1 MIRKGQTMK
10 DFIRDTEIEELLRK
24 ADSPDKKQILDI
36 IEKSKELK
44 GLAPEE
50 TALLLQTDDPEL
62 ILAISE
68 TAREIKQRIYGNRLV
83 LFAPLY
89 IANYCSNNC
98 LYCGFRKDN
107 KELSRVSLTM
117 EQIAEEVRAIERE
130 GHKRLLMLCGE
141 HLTRS
146 SLDYFIEAIK
156 TAYDTRTERGG
167 EIRRIN
173 VEIAPM
179 SVPDFKRL
187 KAANIGTY
195 VLFQETYHHKTYQTM
210 HPTGPKADFARRLTA
225 MHRAQE
231 AGINDVGLGALFG
244 LYDYRYEVLG
254 LLIHA
259 RTLEADCGVG
269 PHTISVP
276 RLEPALNAPAA
287 IKPPRPVSDEDFKKL
302 VAVIR
307 MAVPYTGMILSTRES
322 PEIRTAVFELGIS
335 QISAGSRTN
344 PGGYSENSS
353 EGFRAAQFNL
363 GDTRTTD
370 EVIHDITKKGHI
382 PSFCT
387 ACYRLG
393 RTGGDFMDLAKPGL
407 IQHFC
412 RSNAMMTFKEYLMDY
427 ASPRTRKLGEQLL
440 TRLLEETEKP
450 ETRRTLTERLE
461 RIEKGERDIFI

>member
-1 MIRKGQTMK
+1 ME
-10 DFIRDTEIEELLRK
+10 DFIRDGEIEELLRK
-24 ADSPDKKQILDI
+24 AESPDRNQVLEI
-36 IEKSKELK
+36 IAKAKELK
-44 GLAPEE
+44 GLTPTE
-50 TALLLQTDDPEL
+50 TAVLLQTDDPAL
-62 ILAISE
+62 LAAIAE
-68 TAREIKQRIYGNRLV
+68 TAREIKQSIYGNRLV
-83 LFAPLY
+83 FFAPLY

-107 KELSRVSLTM
+107 RELNRVALDM
-117 EQIAEEVRAIERE
+117 DQIADEVRAIERE

-141 HLTRS
+141 HPTRS
-146 SLDYFIEAIK
+146 SLDYFIEAIE
-156 TAYDTRTERGG
+156 TAYATRTEEGG

-173 VEIAPM
+173 VEIAPL
-179 SVPDFKRL
+179 SVPEFKRL

-195 VLFQETYHHKTYQTM
+195 VLFQETYHHETYKVM
-210 HPTGPKADFARRLTA
+210 HPSGPKADFAWRLTA
-225 MHRAQE
+225 QHRAME
-231 AGINDVGLGALFG
+231 GGIDDVGLGALFG

-269 PHTISVP
+269 PHTISIP
-276 RLEPALNAPAA
+276 RLEPAFNAPAA
-287 IKPPRPVSDEDFKKL
+287 ASPPHPVSDEAFKKL
-302 VAVIR
+302 VAIIR

-344 PGGYSENSS
+344 PGGYAKDSS
-353 EGFRAAQFNL
+353 EAFRAAQFNL

-370 EVIHDITKKGHI
+370 EVIQDIATRGHI

-393 RTGGDFMDLAKPGL
+393 RTGRDFMDLAKPGL
-407 IQHFC
+407 IQRFC

-427 ASPRTRKLGEQLL
+427 ASPRTKELGE
-440 TRLLEETEKP
+440 RLLADLVEETENP
-450 ETRRTLTERLE
+450 ETRQLLMERLE
-461 RIEKGERDIFI
+461 RIGRGERDLFI